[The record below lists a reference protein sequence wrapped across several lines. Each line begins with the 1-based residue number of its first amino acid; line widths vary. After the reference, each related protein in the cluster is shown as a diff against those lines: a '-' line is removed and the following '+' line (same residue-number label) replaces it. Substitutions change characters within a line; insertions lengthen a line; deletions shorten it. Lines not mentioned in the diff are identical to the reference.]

1 MGKVSKLE
9 NNLIHPEKWH
19 SLYESMPNEC
29 KDIVLGPLDCL
40 GIGRNKRLG
49 WFIMG
54 SGQGP
59 SLLWS
64 ERNYEEEKRK
74 EMV

>member
-1 MGKVSKLE
+1 MGFVNWLEDDLIDPSMWKSKYKYMPKE
-9 NNLIHPEKWH
+9 CQRVVEGPPE
-19 SLYESMPNEC
+19 
-29 KDIVLGPLDCL
+29 CL
-40 GIGRNKRLG
+40 GIGWNERYG

-64 ERNYEEEKRK
+64 EK
-74 EMV
+74 